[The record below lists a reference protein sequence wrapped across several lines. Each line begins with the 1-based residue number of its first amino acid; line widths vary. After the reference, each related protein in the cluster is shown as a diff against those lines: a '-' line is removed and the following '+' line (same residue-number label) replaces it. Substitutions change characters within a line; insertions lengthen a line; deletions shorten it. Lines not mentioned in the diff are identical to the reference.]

1 MPYVLQI
8 LSYICQFIF
17 ICLLLIMIISCLIRL
32 IRSRSN
38 YNPDQDEVLI
48 ELRCL
53 TATKQNI
60 FGKTNVN
67 LGHGT
72 YSMGTSYFSELRIAK
87 TKTKFSGMLE
97 VFETGECHLYINS
110 GIIVIN
116 DEYFDRSTSDYVCL
130 YPGDVFSIGQQTC
143 MINSLYP
150 DQDEDNEEDEQ
161 NSDDDYNSYDY
172 DDQYDD
178 NDDDNSNNDDILNYN
193 GYYD

>member
-17 ICLLLIMIISCLIRL
+17 LCLLLIMILSCFIRL

-38 YNPDQDEVLI
+38 YDPDEDEVLI

-53 TATKQNI
+53 TATKQYI
-60 FGKTNVN
+60 FGKTNIN

-87 TKTKFSGMLE
+87 TKTKFSGMME
-97 VFETGECHLYINS
+97 VFESGECHLYINS
-110 GIIVIN
+110 GAIVIN
-116 DEYFDRSTSDYVCL
+116 DEIYDRNTSDYVCL

-150 DQDEDNEEDEQ
+150 DEDDEDYDE
-161 NSDDDYNSYDY
+161 NDDNNNDNYDYDDY

-178 NDDDNSNNDDILNYN
+178 DYNDNDDILNYN